1 MPAKNYLGVAYSVEH
16 PVYVPAEDTFLLLR
30 EAKCHGKVLEIGTGS
45 GLIAIYFAK
54 QGFQVDA
61 VDISRYALERASANC
76 AMNRVSIGLAQSD
89 LFSEVRG
96 KYDTIIFNPPYLP
109 VNDQIEGAEAWNG
122 GSDGFHVIRRFLA
135 GAPDHLSESGVIF
148 MILSDL
154 TDIDSLIN
162 EFSNFIFTRLGS
174 EHFESETIHAYQL
187 KLGR

>member
-1 MPAKNYLGVAYSVEH
+1 MPSKTYLGVAYNAEH

-30 EAKCHGKVLEIGTGS
+30 EANCHGKVLEIGTGS
-45 GLIAIYFAK
+45 GLIAIYLAK
-54 QGFQVDA
+54 QGLQVDA
-61 VDISRYALERASANC
+61 VDISKHALECASANC
-76 AMNRVSIGLAQSD
+76 VANGVSIRLVQSD
-89 LFSEVRG
+89 LFHDVRG

-122 GSDGFHVIRRFLA
+122 GSDGFYVIRRFLE

-154 TDIDSLIN
+154 TDINSLIN

-174 EHFESETIHAYQL
+174 EHFESETIYAYQL